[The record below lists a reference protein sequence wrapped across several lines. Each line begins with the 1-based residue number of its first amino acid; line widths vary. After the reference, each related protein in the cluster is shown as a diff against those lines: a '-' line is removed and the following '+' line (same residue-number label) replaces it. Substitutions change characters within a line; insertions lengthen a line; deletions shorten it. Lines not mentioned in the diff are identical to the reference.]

1 MYKFAH
7 LADCHL
13 GAFRDSVLR
22 NLNLDAFNWAMDKCI
37 EERVDFIVISGDL
50 FDNNLPD
57 TAVLN
62 SAVRKM
68 KQVRDNGIEIYAIYG
83 SHDYS
88 ISKTSMIDVLNS
100 AGLFTKVGNVRE
112 IDNKRTLEFVVDKK
126 TGAKISGLSA
136 QKKGMEKNLYES
148 LDMSN
153 LENEGG
159 FKIFMFH
166 STIEE
171 LKPNSLSFLEAIPLS
186 YLPKNFAYYAGGHV
200 HLKRV
205 EKKNGTIAYPGPL
218 FGYDYRDLENSAKGE
233 KRGFFIVEFNHSVSS
248 HRFVEIEH
256 PEIILL
262 EYDANDKPAS
272 KASEE
277 MEDMIKKVDFQNKI
291 VLFKVEGELSAGKP
305 SDIDFSRLKNY
316 ILENNALTVYMSRN
330 NLTAKDREEIKVV
343 GETKEE
349 IESRIFEES
358 IKKIKIEN
366 EKLRGEN
373 GVNLS
378 LNLLSAMKEE
388 NLGGKKTDY
397 DKKMVEKGMKVL
409 GL

>member
-1 MYKFAH
+1 
-7 LADCHL
+7 
-13 GAFRDSVLR
+13 
-22 NLNLDAFNWAMDKCI
+22 
-37 EERVDFIVISGDL
+37 
-50 FDNNLPD
+50 
-57 TAVLN
+57 
-62 SAVRKM
+62 
-68 KQVRDNGIEIYAIYG
+68 
-83 SHDYS
+83 
-88 ISKTSMIDVLNS
+88 
-100 AGLFTKVGNVRE
+100 
-112 IDNKRTLEFVVDKK
+112 
-126 TGAKISGLSA
+126 
-136 QKKGMEKNLYES
+136 
-148 LDMSN
+148 
-153 LENEGG
+153 
-159 FKIFMFH
+159 MFH

-330 NLTAKDREEIKVV
+330 NLTAKDHEEIKVV